1 MVGKREI
8 SNSLNKAWWTKHW
21 PPVHGLSL
29 ETTILNEFYWKNLAL
44 FIYLHCTCFVNFF
57 FALMASSWHFNR
69 TSRICLCMHCFSAN
83 YAWIMWIAWYFLV
96 QIFIIKA
103 FKNSLVLLLIPNYTF
118 SKQKQGTEGCFA
130 AKINRNRVLFL
141 SQAVIGYTVLL
152 PIMARVV

>member
-1 MVGKREI
+1 MDYPWRLPFWMSFIERTWPYSYTCIVHALLIFFLPLWPLAGILTGLPE
-8 SNSLNKAWWTKHW
+8 SL
-21 PPVHGLSL
+21 
-29 ETTILNEFYWKNLAL
+29 
-44 FIYLHCTCFVNFF
+44 FF
-57 FALMASSWHFNR
+57 SK
-69 TSRICLCMHCFSAN
+69 LCMN